1 MEANTN
7 DVEVDANTHAH
18 AMSLEPHRHSPR
30 IESLAEVLA
39 LAPAHPPRH
48 DDHAGGLGLAH
59 VAREGSARLPVG
71 PEEGGVVTDHL
82 VRVRVSVGVG
92 ARVRVRVRARARV
105 RVRVRGRV

>member
-1 MEANTN
+1 M
-7 DVEVDANTHAH
+7 DANTHAH

-82 VRVRVSVGVG
+82 IRVRGRG
-92 ARVRVRVRARARV
+92 RVRVRARVKAGLGPRL
-105 RVRVRGRV
+105 G